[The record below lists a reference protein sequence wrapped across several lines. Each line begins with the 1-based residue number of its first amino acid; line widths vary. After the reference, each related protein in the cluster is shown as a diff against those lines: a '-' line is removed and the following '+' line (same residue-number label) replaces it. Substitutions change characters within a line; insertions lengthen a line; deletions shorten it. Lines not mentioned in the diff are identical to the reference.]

1 MNTPFRLTLFVLI
14 FAAFSGLAAAHYRD
28 NGIDI
33 ADFASHP
40 ETFEGR
46 VIEVNAKVIAISADS
61 KSLVLFD
68 SQTNTMIGVRLTGLP
83 KAERKALMLSDVRHV
98 VVSGRATVI
107 AGRLTIDAQRIQVL
121 PVAAYEKDQ
130 LLPEA
135 GTGGPR

>member
-1 MNTPFRLTLFVLI
+1 MKTPFRLTLFVLI
-14 FAAFSGLAAAHYRD
+14 FAAFAGLAGAHYRG
-28 NGIDI
+28 NGTDI

-61 KSLVLFD
+61 KSMVLFD
-68 SQTNTMIGVRLTGLP
+68 SQTNTLIGVRLTSLP
-83 KAERKALMLSDVRHV
+83 TAERKALMLSDVRHV

-121 PVAAYEKDQ
+121 PVAAFEKDQ
-130 LLPEA
+130 LLPES